1 MIRAIRIMIGIPIV
15 TIVAT
20 IITINYVNYFDIKP
34 FGEWYIILGY
44 NLIWVSYGAVLGKL
58 CK

>member
-1 MIRAIRIMIGIPIV
+1 MIRVIRMIIGVTIL

-20 IITINYVNYFDIKP
+20 IITIIYVNYFDIKP

-44 NLIWVSYGAVLGKL
+44 NLIWVSYGAASEKL

>member
-34 FGEWYIILGY
+34 FGEWRVMLGFISIWII
-44 NLIWVSYGAVLGKL
+44 YGVMVEKL
-58 CK
+58 